1 MKILALNS
9 SLAVLSG
16 ICSPPDECDFRAKL
30 YYKIIPFFIVMS
42 FVLMESSNILYT
54 RYQMGL
60 GGAADF
66 GELFLGYLQVLGIIS
81 PFLAYLSILYQQ
93 KNIRKIFTGLQ
104 SIFDLCNLKPTK
116 N

>member
-1 MKILALNS
+1 MKILALSS

-16 ICSPPDECDFRAKL
+16 ICSPPGECDFCTKL
-30 YYKIIPFFIVMS
+30 YYKIITFSIVMS

-54 RYQMGL
+54 GYQMGL
-60 GGAADF
+60 GSAGDI

-93 KNIRKIFTGLQ
+93 KNIRKIFTELQ
-104 SIFDLCNLKPTK
+104 SIFDLCNLKPIK
-116 N
+116 H